1 MEDSDAVNFVVAGDV
16 WNGNRE
22 EEQPMKPNEKRDAAK
37 SLRVLRVRTTHRTEM
52 QDVTDEIAAAVC
64 ESGCAEGVCHLYV
77 PHTTAGVTINEG
89 YDPAVAQDI
98 AAAFD
103 RLVPRVANSA
113 HAEGNSDSHI
123 KTALVGS
130 SQTVWIVAG
139 KLALGRWQRI
149 FFVEFDGPRSR
160 ELRVKIVAD
169 ASS

>member
-1 MEDSDAVNFVVAGDV
+1 MNAH
-16 WNGNRE
+16 
-22 EEQPMKPNEKRDAAK
+22 EKRGAPK
-37 SLRVLRVRTTHRTEM
+37 LMQTLQVRTARRTEM
-52 QDVTDEIAAAVC
+52 QDVTDEIAAAVRD
-64 ESGCAEGVCHLYV
+64 SGCADGVCHLYV

-103 RLVPRVANSA
+103 RLVPRVLNSA

-130 SQTVWIVAG
+130 SATLWIVAG

-149 FFVEFDGPRSR
+149 FFAEFDGPRSR
-160 ELRVKIVAD
+160 ELRLKIVPDPAT
-169 ASS
+169 

>member
-1 MEDSDAVNFVVAGDV
+1 MRA
-16 WNGNRE
+16 
-22 EEQPMKPNEKRDAAK
+22 NEKDGAAR
-37 SLRVLRVRTTHRTEM
+37 LMRTLQVRTARRTEM
-52 QDVTDEIAAAVC
+52 RDVTDEVETAVR
-64 ESGCAEGVCHLYV
+64 ESGCSDGVCHLYV

-130 SQTVWIVAG
+130 SETVCIVG
-139 KLALGRWQRI
+139 GNIALGRWQRI
-149 FFVEFDGPRSR
+149 FFAEFDGPRNR
-160 ELRVKIVAD
+160 ELRVKIVPD
-169 ASS
+169 APA